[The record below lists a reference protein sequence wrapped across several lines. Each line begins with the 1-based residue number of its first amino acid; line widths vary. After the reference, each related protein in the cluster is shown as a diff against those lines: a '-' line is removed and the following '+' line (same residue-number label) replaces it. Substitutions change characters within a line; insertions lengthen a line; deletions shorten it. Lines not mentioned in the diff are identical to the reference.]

1 MAVYSHTPDAELL
14 QLLKQSDHSA
24 YTEIYHRY
32 FHLMYVHAYKKLRNE
47 AQAEDIVQE
56 LFATLWFKR
65 DFIVINQN
73 LSAYLYSAIRNRVFD
88 LFAHE
93 KVESKYLGSLQEYIF
108 SGQSVPTD
116 SRIREKQ
123 LQDHIDKEISAL
135 PPKMR
140 RIFEMSR
147 KEGLNHKEIAKELST
162 SENNVATQVTSA
174 LRILRTKLG
183 LLIYVFLLFRL

>member
-1 MAVYSHTPDAELL
+1 MRDYKTISNSDLL
-14 QLLKQSDHSA
+14 LLLKQSDHSA

-32 FHLMYVHAYKKLRNE
+32 FHLMYVHAYKKLRDE

-56 LFATLWFKR
+56 LFAMLWFKR
-65 DFIVINQN
+65 DFIDIDQN
-73 LSAYLYSAIRNRVFD
+73 LSAYLYSAIRNRIFD

-93 KVESKYLGSLQEYIF
+93 KVKSKYLDSLQDYVR

-123 LQDHIDKEISAL
+123 LQAHIDREIEAL

-147 KEGLNHKEIAKELST
+147 KEGLSHKEIAGALST
-162 SENNVATQVTSA
+162 SENNVSTQVTSA

-183 LLIYVFLLFRL
+183 VLIYLFLLTRL

>member
-1 MAVYSHTPDAELL
+1 MVSYSHLPDIELL

-32 FHLMYVHAYKKLRNE
+32 FHLMYVHAYKKLRDE

-56 LFATLWFKR
+56 LFAKLWFKR
-65 DFIVINQN
+65 DFIDIDQN
-73 LSAYLYSAIRNRVFD
+73 LSAYLYSAIRNKIFD

-93 KVESKYLGSLQEYIF
+93 KVKSKYLDSLQDYVR

-123 LQDHIDKEISAL
+123 LQAHIDKEIAAL
-135 PPKMR
+135 PPKMQ

-147 KEGLNHKEIAKELST
+147 KEGLSHKEIAKELST
-162 SENNVATQVTSA
+162 SENNISTQVTSA

-183 LLIYVFLLFRL
+183 LFIYLFLMTRL